1 MVHKE
6 ISMDDRE
13 KLLKELTEASG
24 VPGFESEIRNI
35 IQRYFE
41 LLGNISQ
48 DKMGSLICKQ
58 TGDSEQPKI
67 MLAGHMDEVGFI
79 VKHIS
84 KEGFI
89 KFTPLGG
96 WWSHVLLAQRMTIKT
111 HKGDVLGVIGAKPP
125 HMLLEEERKKLI
137 EKKDMYIDI
146 GATSQ
151 QEVEDA
157 GIRVG
162 DPIVPVSQ
170 FTVLANSKTY
180 LAKAFDDRLGCA
192 LTIATMQR
200 LVGESHPNSVFGV
213 ATVQEEVG
221 TRGARTS
228 VEVIDPDVAI
238 ILEVG
243 IAGDIPG
250 ISPEESSVKM
260 NGGPTL
266 LIYDAMMIPNLKLRD
281 LVIDTAKDHSIPL
294 QFAAME
300 GGATDGGPIHLHK
313 SGVPTVVLAVPT
325 RHIHSHNAILHR
337 NDLENT
343 IELLTRMIQILDS
356 KKVAGLTSW

>member
-1 MVHKE
+1 
-6 ISMDDRE
+6 MDQRE
-13 KLLKELTEASG
+13 NLLKELTEASG
-24 VPGFESEIRNI
+24 VPGYEGEIRNVI
-35 IQRYFE
+35 RRYFE
-41 LLGNISQ
+41 PLGTISQ

-58 TGDSEQPKI
+58 SGDSEEPKI

-79 VKHIS
+79 VKHIT

-96 WWSHVLLAQRMTIKT
+96 WWSHVLLAQRMIVKT

-125 HMLLEEERKKLI
+125 HMLQEEERKKLL
-137 EKKDMYIDI
+137 EKKDMYLDI
-146 GATSQ
+146 GASSQ

-157 GIRVG
+157 GVRVG

-192 LTIATMQR
+192 LTIATMQG
-200 LVGESHPNSVFGV
+200 LVGKAHPNSIFGV

-221 TRGARTS
+221 TRGASTS
-228 VEVIDPDVAI
+228 VELIDPDVAI

-260 NGGPTL
+260 GGGPTL

-281 LVIDTAKDHSIPL
+281 IVIDTAKDHNIPL

-300 GGATDGGPIHLHK
+300 GGATDGGPIHVHK

-337 NDLENT
+337 DDMDNT
-343 IELLTRMIQILDS
+343 IKLLTEIIQVLDA
-356 KKVAGLTSW
+356 KKVAELTAW